1 MHTLTGISL
10 LSSVVERFF
19 DKEQSMGR
27 YHEEGPILRDVA
39 QFGRASAL
47 GAEGCRFKSC
57 HPDTLNVACGVAV

>member
-1 MHTLTGISL
+1 
-10 LSSVVERFF
+10 
-19 DKEQSMGR
+19 MGR

-57 HPDTLNVACGVAV
+57 HPDTLNVARGVAV